1 MIGMLHFL
9 SYIMMI
15 KIRRKIVRRL
25 IGIILVILIYIL
37 GAIGGILIFINL
49 GPGVFDYEYK
59 VGMEAIPFIEI
70 RQM

>member
-1 MIGMLHFL
+1 M
-9 SYIMMI
+9 
-15 KIRRKIVRRL
+15 RRL